1 MAISEATEGEYNNL
15 VRNCGLI
22 FVPETF
28 PDSYCGTEV
37 PAFHWSDET
46 EPQQEDRYLAHLAQI
61 IPLRER
67 HLQWRTVKKKTNLF
81 QARVPGFKLTGTTDV
96 AVVDTRFPLEA
107 FTRSALAL
115 IVELKRKFDDAAA
128 RQGVLELVAHA
139 AMGETAWA
147 PLVLVTDL
155 NDKWC
160 FFWLNDGKKT
170 TVLSGTRAQ
179 AVKFLRDLFNDENHV
194 LPDFQQLNTRGG
206 LRLSAQIHSGSGAA
220 DVANLEDV
228 REFMTE
234 EEFRLH
240 KAEVRFNMY
249 LQANQFLSMYS

>member
-1 MAISEATEGEYNNL
+1 MAISEATEGEYNDL

-28 PDSYCGTEV
+28 PDSYYGTEV

-46 EPQQEDRYLAHLAQI
+46 EPQQEDRYLAHLARI

-96 AVVDTRFPLEA
+96 AVVDIRFPLEA

-160 FFWLNDGKKT
+160 FFC
-170 TVLSGTRAQ
+170 
-179 AVKFLRDLFNDENHV
+179 
-194 LPDFQQLNTRGG
+194 
-206 LRLSAQIHSGSGAA
+206 
-220 DVANLEDV
+220 
-228 REFMTE
+228 
-234 EEFRLH
+234 
-240 KAEVRFNMY
+240 
-249 LQANQFLSMYS
+249 